1 MLVTGGAPAFAMLAN
16 PIEQGAFETYIVAQ
30 SLRFE
35 PLVLQDFFPFGQKLL
50 VEAGLFNE
58 LP

>member
-1 MLVTGGAPAFAMLAN
+1 MLAN
-16 PIEQGAFETYIVAQ
+16 PIEQGAFETDVVAQ
-30 SLRFE
+30 SFRLE
-35 PLVLQDFFPFGQKLL
+35 PLVLQDFFPFGQELL